1 MYPPYEKLTS
11 YPALN
16 FLNLEDL
23 CMKEINLFVSSKANG
38 PANFSF
44 NFTKYS
50 IELIYILA
58 SNSGFLFTIDF
69 NMPKLIQYVTVVYVA
84 LAVV

>member
-44 NFTKYS
+44 NFTK
-50 IELIYILA
+50 
-58 SNSGFLFTIDF
+58 
-69 NMPKLIQYVTVVYVA
+69 
-84 LAVV
+84 